1 MPLIHIQAIRR
12 AILNGRFPDDIAQK
26 IKDDLRIFLA
36 EPSLFNKSGL
46 RGSVTRE
53 ELTVKLGYWL
63 AKGQLTEKEFRLW
76 ADCLPPEDNAGWD
89 VDLLPAAPGSQMR
102 PVLRMSPLGSQSEA
116 GRVQETPWIAASP
129 P

>member
-12 AILNGRFPDDIAQK
+12 AILNGRFPDDVAQK

-46 RGSVTRE
+46 RGSAKHA

-63 AKGQLTEKEFRLW
+63 AKGQLTEKEFRIW
-76 ADCLPPEDNAGWD
+76 ADGIPPEENAGWD
-89 VDLLPAAPGSQMR
+89 VDLLPAAPGAQMR
-102 PVLRMSPLGSQSEA
+102 PVLKMGPLGTQSEA
-116 GRVQETPWIAASP
+116 CLVQETSGIASP
-129 P
+129 AP